1 MDDKIRILYLAA
13 NPIDTTHLRLD
24 EEEREIRQ
32 KLATGKHRNSFQL
45 VANSATRPDNLQHA
59 LLKHRPHI
67 VHFSGHGKGQKGLL
81 LEDECGNSKLVTLK
95 AISELFR
102 TLKNDIRI
110 VFFNGCYSR
119 PQAKAFSEVIDYT
132 IGTTNYITDDAAI
145 VFAASFYQALAFGLS
160 VRDGFELAKNEL
172 ALRAISS
179 TGSPKL
185 FIRDGVDPS
194 APFVT
199 QIVGPDRKEETIS
212 PPSLNRVKTAVE
224 HLSEVGNTSTDA
236 MTIQQA
242 VVAGN
247 IVLEQ
252 IGELSRGRPK
262 KERKPSGRRGTTKK
276 ESVHQELGMARAGG
290 PDDIR
295 AVEPRSKGGGSK
307 QKTRDPHKDPGRVG
321 TYENVRMG
329 TLVETKS
336 TAAPKTLRDN
346 SLDLELSLEEYERIQ
361 DRLFPSPPGL
371 PPPLPS
377 LIFVGREQA
386 LADVKKLLELNAE
399 LPSSDQKVIV
409 IRGWPG
415 VGKTAFV
422 SILARDPQ
430 VLEAFPDGVL
440 WTFLGSTP
448 ELLTKM
454 VDWGRAL
461 GTDEILRT
469 PTLEEAVSKL
479 ATLLRHRRML
489 LIVDDIWKP
498 EHALPFLK
506 AGGSGCAFVATT
518 RLPSVAEVLSSDP
531 ANIYVLPVL
540 TESHAMDLLRYFSS
554 SSVEKQPEA
563 CRALAHE
570 LGYLPLA
577 LQVAGRLLRSEKS
590 AGLSV
595 VELLEGI
602 REDAQH
608 VEESAPLDRTAGWVT
623 PTVHAL
629 LKRSTDE
636 LDERT
641 RTCFAF
647 LAAFAPKPATFDAAA
662 MKAVWDVNN
671 PAPTIR
677 KLVGH
682 GLLEPTGSGRFQ
694 MHPLIVLHARSLL
707 ES

>member
-1 MDDKIRILYLAA
+1 MDDKIRVLFLAA
-13 NPIDTTHLRLD
+13 NPINAGRLRLN
-24 EEEREIRQ
+24 EEAREIQQ
-32 KLATGKHRNSFQL
+32 KLASGTHREIFELISKF
-45 VANSATRPDNLQHA
+45 ATRPNDLQLA
-59 LLKHRPHI
+59 LLEHRPHI
-67 VHFSGHGKGQKGLL
+67 VHFSGHGKGPQGILL
-81 LEDECGNSKLVTLK
+81 QDNSGKSKLVSLSALST
-95 AISELFR
+95 LFR
-102 TLKNDIRI
+102 LRKDNIRVVI
-110 VFFNGCYSR
+110 FNACYSK
-119 PQAKAFSEVIDYT
+119 PQAGAFSEMIDYT
-132 IGTTNYITDDAAI
+132 IGTTNNIGDQAAI
-145 VFAASFYQALAFGLS
+145 AFAASFYRALAFGLS
-160 VRDGFELAKNEL
+160 VADGFELAKNEL
-172 ALRAISS
+172 ALNAIRN
-179 TGSPKL
+179 TGSPKM
-185 FIRDGVDPS
+185 FIRTGVDPS
-194 APFVT
+194 TSFVT
-199 QIVGPDRKEETIS
+199 EVVGPINKEIS
-212 PPSLNRVKTAVE
+212 APPSLDRVAAGVE
-224 HLSEVGNTSTDA
+224 RLSEGLATPNDA
-236 MTIQQA
+236 RTIQHG
-242 VVAGN
+242 VVTGS
-247 IVLEQ
+247 IVLERTDHVASGPLKRDKEQ
-252 IGELSRGRPK
+252 TNRQQRKIIHPGTIFDEHVVATRGSRKAP
-262 KERKPSGRRGTTKK
+262 
-276 ESVHQELGMARAGG
+276 
-290 PDDIR
+290 
-295 AVEPRSKGGGSK
+295 GSK
-307 QKTRDPHKDPGRVG
+307 QRTRRPRKDEPRVG
-321 TYENVRMG
+321 TLVDVRIG
-329 TLVETKS
+329 TIRDERQS
-336 TAAPKTLRDN
+336 MRARESRADN
-346 SLDLELSLEEYERIQ
+346 SLDLEIGLTAYERVQ
-361 DRLFPSPPGL
+361 ENLFPSPPGL

-386 LADVKKLLELNAE
+386 LSDVKKLLALSEDQP
-399 LPSSDQKVIV
+399 PSEQKVVV

-430 VLEAFPDGVL
+430 VLKAFPDGVL
-440 WTFLGSTP
+440 WTSLGSSP

-454 VDWGRAL
+454 VEWGRAL

-469 PTLEEAVSKL
+469 PTVDEAVAKL
-479 ATLLRHRRML
+479 AVLLRHRRML

-518 RLPSVAEVLSSDP
+518 RLPSVAEAISSDP
-531 ANIYVLPVL
+531 AKIYVLPVL
-540 TESHAMDLLRYFSS
+540 TESHAMDLFRYFSP
-554 SSVEKQPEA
+554 SSVEKQPDA

-577 LQVAGRLLRSEKS
+577 LQVAGRLLRSEKG